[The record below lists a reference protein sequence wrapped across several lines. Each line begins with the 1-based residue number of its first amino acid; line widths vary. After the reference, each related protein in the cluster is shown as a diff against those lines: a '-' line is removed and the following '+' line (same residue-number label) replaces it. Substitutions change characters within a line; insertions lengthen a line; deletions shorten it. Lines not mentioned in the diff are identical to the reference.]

1 MGADTIS
8 GSNYYGNNTLIL
20 NGTSIDLNN
29 ASDAQLSG
37 VQIIDASS
45 AVSPTLIDLSKQTEV
60 FTILASSTVAT
71 SIIGSAGDDAFTVFT
86 STETIDGGAG
96 SNTLTVNATNT
107 DLNNAS
113 DEQFKNVQNIAL
125 TNYSINLDLSKQ
137 SEGFNINASGN
148 YYNYNNGYY
157 NADTITGSQGA
168 DSITLNSNDT
178 VIGFVGADTISG
190 GNYYGNNTLILNGTS
205 IDLNNASD
213 AQLSGVQIIDASSAV
228 SPTLID
234 LSKQTEVFTILASS
248 TVATSIIGSAGDD
261 AFTVFTSTET
271 IDGGAGSNTLTVNAT
286 NTDLNNASDEQ
297 FKNVQNI
304 VLNGGQNINLD
315 LSKQSEGF
323 KITSGYYADTIT
335 GSQGADSITL
345 R

>member
-1 MGADTIS
+1 MTTYSLNSNETITGSQGADSITLNGNDTVIGFVGADTIS
-8 GSNYYGNNTLIL
+8 GGNYYGNNTLIL

-45 AVSPTLIDLSKQTEV
+45 AVSPTLIDLSKQTEG
-60 FTILASSTVAT
+60 FSIIGSSTVAT
-71 SIIGSAGDDAFTVFT
+71 SIIGSAGDDTFTVFT

-168 DSITLNSNDT
+168 DSIT
-178 VIGFVGADTISG
+178 VTIH
-190 GNYYGNNTLILNGTS
+190 T
-205 IDLNNASD
+205 
-213 AQLSGVQIIDASSAV
+213 
-228 SPTLID
+228 P
-234 LSKQTEVFTILASS
+234 
-248 TVATSIIGSAGDD
+248 
-261 AFTVFTSTET
+261 
-271 IDGGAGSNTLTVNAT
+271 
-286 NTDLNNASDEQ
+286 
-297 FKNVQNI
+297 
-304 VLNGGQNINLD
+304 
-315 LSKQSEGF
+315 
-323 KITSGYYADTIT
+323 
-335 GSQGADSITL
+335 
-345 R
+345 

>member
-1 MGADTIS
+1 MGFT
-8 GSNYYGNNTLIL
+8 
-20 NGTSIDLNN
+20 GTD
-29 ASDAQLSG
+29 
-37 VQIIDASS
+37 
-45 AVSPTLIDLSKQTEV
+45 
-60 FTILASSTVAT
+60 
-71 SIIGSAGDDAFTVFT
+71 
-86 STETIDGGAG
+86 TIDGGAG

-190 GNYYGNNTLILNGTS
+190 SNYYGNNTLILNGTS

-234 LSKQTEVFTILASS
+234 LSKQTEDLNITGSAIAAN
-248 TVATSIIGSAGDD
+248 TIIG
-261 AFTVFTSTET
+261 
-271 IDGGAGSNTLTVNAT
+271 GSGN
-286 NTDLNNASDEQ
+286 
-297 FKNVQNI
+297 
-304 VLNGGQNINLD
+304 
-315 LSKQSEGF
+315 
-323 KITSGYYADTIT
+323 DTIT
-335 GSQGADSITL
+335 ITNSLLGA
-345 R
+345 

>member
-1 MGADTIS
+1 MGFT
-8 GSNYYGNNTLIL
+8 
-20 NGTSIDLNN
+20 GTD
-29 ASDAQLSG
+29 
-37 VQIIDASS
+37 
-45 AVSPTLIDLSKQTEV
+45 
-60 FTILASSTVAT
+60 
-71 SIIGSAGDDAFTVFT
+71 
-86 STETIDGGAG
+86 TIDGGAG

-168 DSITLNSNDT
+168 DSITLSGNDT

-190 GNYYGNNTLILNGTS
+190 SNYYGNNTLILNGTS

-234 LSKQTEVFTILASS
+234 LSKQTEGFSIIGSS

-261 AFTVFTSTET
+261 TFTVFTSTET